1 MVLADALGED
11 AYRERVKIYATD
23 VDEEALAAARQGV
36 YGPKEMESVPDEL
49 RERYF
54 EPQGARHAFRKDLRR
69 TVIFG
74 VNNLVSDAPISRLDL
89 LVCRNTLMYLT
100 AETQE
105 RILRHFQFA
114 LRDGGVLMLGRSEMM
129 TSHRDLFAAADLK
142 QPDLP
147 QAVAQVPSLQARVA
161 IMADQEAPGG
171 EGARIDR
178 AARDAALA
186 AGPHAHADR
195 VAGGR

>member
-1 MVLADALGED
+1 M
-11 AYRERVKIYATD
+11 
-23 VDEEALAAARQGV
+23 
-36 YGPKEMESVPDEL
+36 
-49 RERYF
+49 
-54 EPQGARHAFRKDLRR
+54 
-69 TVIFG
+69 
-74 VNNLVSDAPISRLDL
+74 
-89 LVCRNTLMYLT
+89 CRNTLMYLT

-129 TSHRDLFAAADLK
+129 TSHRELFAAADLK
-142 QPDLP
+142 HRMFRKLP
-147 QAVAQVPSLQARVA
+147 QMPSLQARVA

-171 EGARIDR
+171 DGDRIDR

-195 VAGGR
+195 VAGRA